1 MPTLFATSPVIEVMP
16 RCNSYLPLS
25 IVYVSPF
32 MATVRLG
39 KLSPYVNVSS
49 SGVMVA
55 ETSALFIVTV
65 IFPDVYGL

>member
-1 MPTLFATSPVIEVMP
+1 MPTLFATLPVIEVMP

-25 IVYVSPF
+25 IVYVSSPIF
-32 MATVRLG
+32 AVRLG
-39 KLSPYVNVSS
+39 KLSPYVNMSS